1 VTGPVAVLQH
11 GELTPPGWLGN
22 LMVERG
28 VDHEVIQ
35 LYAGRSLPG
44 HLDWAAVVSLG
55 GAMSA
60 YEEDAHPFLR
70 DEKRF
75 LLAAVSE
82 GVPVLGICLGCQ
94 LLADALGGRVL
105 RGPRMEVGFVPVRLN
120 GAGREDPVVRML
132 GDPVLSFHRDTW
144 EPPPGARVLAES
156 TEYRQAFR
164 LGPALG
170 LQFHAEAPAEVVER
184 WIEHAEADI
193 RKAGVAA
200 EAVVAETKARQDDA
214 RCRAWQLFGS
224 WLDHVGAGT
233 AGRGAVRKRSEQ
245 SAGDQRS
252 RGQMRGGS
260 Q

>member
-1 VTGPVAVLQH
+1 VAVLQH
-11 GELTPPGWLGN
+11 GELTPPGWLGD

-28 VDHEVIQ
+28 VDHEVIH
-35 LYAGRSLPG
+35 LHAGGSLPG

-55 GAMSA
+55 GAMAA
-60 YEEDAHPFLR
+60 YDEDTHPFLR

-75 LLAAVSE
+75 LLAAVGE
-82 GVPVLGICLGCQ
+82 GVPVLGICLGSQ
-94 LLADALGGRVL
+94 LLADALGGRVFPG
-105 RGPRMEVGFVPVRLN
+105 RRMEVGFVPVQLT

-170 LQFHAEAPAEVVER
+170 LQFHAEAPADVVER

-193 RKAGVAA
+193 RKAGAA
-200 EAVVAETKARQDDA
+200 PQTVVAEARA
-214 RCRAWQLFGS
+214 RRDEARRRAWQLFGA
-224 WLDHVGAGT
+224 WLDHVEAGT
-233 AGRGAVRKRSEQ
+233 ARRGAVRKRSEQ
-245 SAGDQRS
+245 GAGDRRS
-252 RGQMRGGS
+252 PGRTRGGS